1 MSKTFTGALTLRSAD
16 GKIHNFEDVE
26 MVISGLSAADDRI
39 DVVDEGGKVVA
50 MIANRST
57 TWRDVTSEPLQVITR
72 PAPTLSL
79 ASFFMPSP
87 TPPPPNR
94 AQRRAKRRT

>member
-26 MVISGLSAADDRI
+26 MVISGISAADDRI
-39 DVVDEGGKVVA
+39 DVVDGGGKVVA
-50 MIANRST
+50 MLANQ
-57 TWRDVTSEPLQVITR
+57 WLDVTSEPLQVITR